1 MTLHVP
7 HFALI
12 VGALATFLICQL
24 IVLTQHLHSHHT
36 MDTVHG
42 IQKVHVMPTPR
53 VGGLAIVFGLM
64 VAWYFASG
72 PMRQMMGP
80 VLIASIPAFVSGT
93 VEDISKRGSVTE
105 RLLATIA
112 SGLIA
117 WLLTGISVRS
127 VDVWGID
134 ALLSL
139 APISIVL
146 TAIAVGGVAN
156 SINIIDGV
164 NGLAGATV
172 IICISALGLIAY
184 VAGDLNL
191 TKFCIVVASVT
202 GGFMLVNYPLG
213 KIFLGDGGA
222 YLLGFL
228 LGWISVMLIAR
239 NSAISPWAPLV
250 ACAYPVLEVLFSM
263 LRRFARTRSLSH
275 PDRLHLHS
283 LVWARIVK
291 IHFPKLSILTQN
303 SLVLPFMLIY
313 AVIPAGLAV
322 VFRTNTLYLG
332 LSFLFCAALYA
343 FIYMRL
349 VRFKWVFW
357 LKGS

>member
-1 MTLHVP
+1 VTLYVP

-12 VGALATFLICQL
+12 VGALTTFMICQV
-24 IVLTQHLHSHHT
+24 IVLTQHLHSQHT

-42 IQKVHVMPTPR
+42 IQKVHVLPTPR
-53 VGGLAIVFGLM
+53 VGGIAIIVGLM
-64 VAWYFASG
+64 VSWYFATG
-72 PMRQMMGP
+72 PMRQLIGP
-80 VLIASIPAFVSGT
+80 VLIASVPAFVSGT
-93 VEDISKRGSVTE
+93 VEDISKRGSVAE

-127 VDVWGID
+127 VDIWGVD
-134 ALLSL
+134 MLLSL

-172 IICISALGLIAY
+172 ILCVVALGLMAY
-184 VAGDLNL
+184 AAGDVNL
-191 TKFCIVVASVT
+191 TKFCIIVASVT

-239 NSAISPWAPLV
+239 NGSISPWAPLV

-283 LVWARIVK
+283 LVWARVVK
-291 IHFPKLSILTQN
+291 IHFPKLSQLSQN
-303 SLVLPFMLIY
+303 SLVLPFMMLY
-313 AVIPAGLAV
+313 AVIPSGLAV
-322 VFRTNTLYLG
+322 IFRANTLYLA
-332 LSFLFCAALYA
+332 LSFLFCAGLYA
-343 FIYMRL
+343 LVYMRL
-349 VRFKWVFW
+349 VRFRWF
-357 LKGS
+357 

>member
-1 MTLHVP
+1 MTLNVP
-7 HFALI
+7 HLTLI

-24 IVLTQHLHSHHT
+24 IVLTQHLHSQHT
-36 MDTVHG
+36 MDTAHG

-53 VGGLAIVFGLM
+53 VGGLAIIFGLM
-64 VAWYFASG
+64 VAWFFAPG
-72 PMRQMMGP
+72 PMRQLMGP

-93 VEDISKRGSVTE
+93 VEDISKRGSVSE

-117 WLLTGISVRS
+117 WLLTGVSLRS
-127 VDVWGID
+127 VGVWGVD
-134 ALLSL
+134 ALLAF
-139 APISIVL
+139 APFSIAF

-172 IICISALGLIAY
+172 ILCLSALGLMAY
-184 VAGDLNL
+184 AAGDVNL
-191 TKFCIVVASVT
+191 TRFCVIVASVT

-228 LGWISVMLIAR
+228 LGWIAVMLVVR
-239 NSAISPWAPLV
+239 NNAISAFAPLL

-283 LVWARIVK
+283 LVWARLVK
-291 IHFPKLSILTQN
+291 IHFPKQSALTQN
-303 SLVLPFMLIY
+303 SLVLPFMMLY
-313 AVIPAGLAV
+313 AAIPAGLAV
-322 VFRTNTLYLG
+322 LFRMNTLYLA
-332 LSFLFCAALYA
+332 LSFLFCAVLYA
-343 FIYMRL
+343 LIYMRL
-349 VRFKWVFW
+349 VRFKWV
-357 LKGS
+357 LRLN

>member
-24 IVLTQHLHSHHT
+24 IVLTQHLHSRHT

-53 VGGLAIVFGLM
+53 VGGLAIVVGLTI
-64 VAWYFASG
+64 AWYFASG
-72 PMRQMMGP
+72 PIRQMIGP

-93 VEDISKRGSVTE
+93 VEDISKRGSVSE
-105 RLLATIA
+105 RLFATIA

-134 ALLSL
+134 TLLSF

-172 IICISALGLIAY
+172 IICISALGFIAY
-184 VAGDLNL
+184 SAGDINL
-191 TKFCIVVASVT
+191 AKFCIIIASVT

-228 LGWISVMLIAR
+228 LGWISVMLIER
-239 NSAISPWAPLV
+239 NDNISPWAPLLV
-250 ACAYPVLEVLFSM
+250 CAYPVLEVLFSM
-263 LRRFARTRSLSH
+263 LRRFARTHSLGH

-283 LVWARIVK
+283 LVWARVVK
-291 IHFPKLSILTQN
+291 ARFPKLSVLSQN
-303 SLVLPFMLIY
+303 SLVLPFMMAY
-313 AVIPAGLAV
+313 AVVPAGLAIY
-322 VFRTNTLYLG
+322 FRTSTTYLA
-332 LSFLFCAALYA
+332 LSFLFCALLYGL
-343 FIYMRL
+343 IYLRL
-349 VRFKWVFW
+349 VKFRWVLW
-357 LKGS
+357 HCKR

>member
-1 MTLHVP
+1 MALQVP

-53 VGGLAIVFGLM
+53 VGGIAIVFGLLI
-64 VAWYFASG
+64 AWYFASG
-72 PMRQMMGP
+72 PLRQMMGP

-93 VEDISKRGSVTE
+93 VEDISKRGSVSE

-134 ALLSL
+134 TLLSL

-146 TAIAVGGVAN
+146 TAVAVGGVAN

-172 IICISALGLIAY
+172 IICISALGFIAFS
-184 VAGDLNL
+184 AGDVNL
-191 TKFCIVVASVT
+191 AKFCIIIASVT

-239 NSAISPWAPLV
+239 NNNISPWAPLLV
-250 ACAYPVLEVLFSM
+250 CAYPVLEVLFSM
-263 LRRFARTRSLSH
+263 LRRFARTRSLGH

-283 LVWARIVK
+283 LVWARVVK
-291 IHFPKLSILTQN
+291 THFPKLSMLSQN
-303 SLVLPFMLIY
+303 SLVLPFMMVY
-313 AVIPAGLAV
+313 AVIPAGLAIYY
-322 VFRTNTLYLG
+322 RTNTIYLA
-332 LSFLFCAALYA
+332 LSLLFCALLYGLV
-343 FIYMRL
+343 YMRL
-349 VRFKWVFW
+349 VRFKWF
-357 LKGS
+357 